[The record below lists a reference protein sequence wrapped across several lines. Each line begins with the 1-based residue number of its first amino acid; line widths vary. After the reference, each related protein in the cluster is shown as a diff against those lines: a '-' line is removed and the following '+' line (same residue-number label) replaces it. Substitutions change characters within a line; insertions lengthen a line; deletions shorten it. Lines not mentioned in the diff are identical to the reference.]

1 MQRATFDFD
10 FIGLQ
15 NYFRSV
21 ARFSFWPP
29 VFWANLVK
37 AHKLTE
43 EENITE
49 MGWEVSPEGMYHVL
63 KQFGEYGKRIIVTEN
78 GAAFEDQVEGDFVHD
93 ARRLDFY
100 KQYID
105 QVLRAKQEGTPV
117 DGYFAWTFLDNFEWA
132 EGYHPRFGIVHVD
145 FETQERRIK
154 DSGLWFKEQLR

>member
-1 MQRATFDFD
+1 MNVTGNRISSLRVLRTMEKVTC
-10 FIGLQ
+10 
-15 NYFRSV
+15 R
-21 ARFSFWPP
+21 
-29 VFWANLVK
+29 
-37 AHKLTE
+37 
-43 EENITE
+43 
-49 MGWEVSPEGMYHVL
+49 HVL

-100 KQYID
+100 KQYIG
-105 QVLRAKQEGTPV
+105 QVLRAKQEGIPI

-145 FETQERRIK
+145 FESQERRIK